1 MFGKIV
7 GTGSYLPKRV
17 LTNEDL
23 TKYVDTDNQWI
34 VERTGIEQRH
44 VMAEDETTVDMAAM
58 AAKRAL
64 ESAQIS
70 AEEIDLI
77 ILSSVSANVI
87 LPNAACEVQSR
98 IGAVNASCVDI
109 NSACTGFLTAY
120 NIAQSQINTG
130 IIETA
135 LIIGAEGLSRL
146 VNWNDRGTC
155 ILFGDGA
162 GAAVVK
168 KHKDAVFETVI
179 HADGSQGQAL
189 TMDTSFSRRVR
200 AIDSIEDAGISD
212 GKNQF
217 ISMDGQS
224 IFRFAARQVPACIQ
238 ELMEKMSITTENVD
252 LFILHQANKRIL
264 QAIAR
269 RLGVDEKKVPM
280 NLMNSGNTSSA
291 CIPILLD
298 ELAKTGKIHTGDRIV
313 MSGFGAGLTWGA
325 TYFTW

>member
-7 GTGSYLPKRV
+7 GTGSYLPNRV

-23 TKYVDTDNQWI
+23 TKYVDTDDEWI

-44 VMAEDETTVDMAAM
+44 VMAVDETTVDMAVM
-58 AAKRAL
+58 AAQRAI

-87 LPNAACEVQSR
+87 LPNAACVVQSK
-98 IGAVNASCVDI
+98 IGAINAGCFDI

-130 IIETA
+130 LINTA

-146 VNWNDRGTC
+146 VDWNDRGTC

-162 GAAVVK
+162 GAAIIK
-168 KHKDAVFETVI
+168 KDESAVFETVI
-179 HADGSQGQAL
+179 HADGSQGRAL
-189 TMDTSFSRRVR
+189 TMDTSFSSRVR
-200 AIDSIEDAGISD
+200 AIDSMDNAGRND
-212 GKNQF
+212 GVNQF

-224 IFRFAARQVPACIQ
+224 IFRFAVRQVPACIQ
-238 ELMEKMSITTENVD
+238 ELLDKMEITSDDVD

-264 QAIAR
+264 QSIAK
-269 RLGVDEKKVPM
+269 RLKVDEKKVPI

-298 ELAKTGKIHTGDRIV
+298 ELARTGKIHSGDRVV
-313 MSGFGAGLTWGA
+313 MSGFGVGLTWGA

>member
-7 GTGSYLPKRV
+7 GTGSYLPNRV

-23 TKYVDTDNQWI
+23 TKYVDTDDEWI

-44 VMAEDETTVDMAAM
+44 VMAVDETTVDMAVM
-58 AAKRAL
+58 AAQRAI

-87 LPNAACEVQSR
+87 LPNAACVVQSK
-98 IGAVNASCVDI
+98 IGAINAGCFDI

-130 IIETA
+130 LINTA

-146 VNWNDRGTC
+146 VDWNDRGTC

-162 GAAVVK
+162 GAAIIK
-168 KHKDAVFETVI
+168 KDESAVFETVI
-179 HADGSQGQAL
+179 HADGSQGRAL
-189 TMDTSFSRRVR
+189 TMDTSFSSRVR
-200 AIDSIEDAGISD
+200 AIDSMDNAGRND
-212 GKNQF
+212 GVNQF

-224 IFRFAARQVPACIQ
+224 IFRFAVRQVPACIQ
-238 ELMEKMSITTENVD
+238 ELLDKMEITSDDVD

-264 QAIAR
+264 QSIAK
-269 RLGVDEKKVPM
+269 RLKVDEKKVPI

-298 ELAKTGKIHTGDRIV
+298 ELARTGKIHSGDRVV